1 MNYRRRFLVK
11 SPLAKVV
18 DFHSRADNMAALT
31 PPPILI
37 RFQRTPPVLGEGDEM
52 AFTMWIGP
60 LPARWLARIED
71 VSSKGFTDRQLHGPF
86 DAWVHRHSF
95 SAVDAQTTQVVDEI
109 NLRLRR
115 HIFWG
120 PLGLAMWLGLPV
132 LFAFRALKTRRL
144 LS

>member
-71 VSSKGFTDRQLHGPF
+71 VSSEGFTDRQLRGPF

-95 SAVDAQTTQVVDEI
+95 SAVDA
-109 NLRLRR
+109 
-115 HIFWG
+115 
-120 PLGLAMWLGLPV
+120 
-132 LFAFRALKTRRL
+132 
-144 LS
+144 